1 MKATEVNLQKEGF
14 NFNCNTYPARSHYKF
29 LMRLGRVFPTT
40 KAQAKY
46 FISEGICL
54 DVLNYDDVQIV
65 EEVLNRHGFSGS
77 YKYTKSEQWVR
88 LQNDSDLHEALKK
101 EYKI

>member
-1 MKATEVNLQKEGF
+1 MKSFELNLKEENYTF
-14 NFNCNTYPARSHYKF
+14 SANTYPARSHYKF

-46 FISEGICL
+46 FLSEGVCL
-54 DVLNYDDVQIV
+54 DVLNCRDVEII
-65 EEVLNRHGFSGS
+65 EELLNKHGFIGD